1 MKLDDFLNWESI
13 RKDVYARLA
22 ECYSLPDSKLSIIVK
37 ELELFFQTLNAEE
50 RYQPNLLSI
59 KDLDEINIDTLK
71 VDFSRLFVGP
81 YSLLAPP
88 YGSVYL
94 EGKRRL
100 MEDSTMDILL
110 KYADAG
116 LKTSEDFNDIPDHI
130 RAELEFMHYHIIKEI
145 GAAYNGDTIQLTG
158 IVESQ
163 RAFLENHL
171 CAWISDFAD
180 NVAANAQTSFYRKL
194 ARTTE
199 AFVNDDH
206 RTVVAMLNA
215 LQPAETSI
223 EREVL
228 QQIF

>member
-13 RKDVYARLA
+13 RKDAYARLA
-22 ECYSLPDSKLSIIVK
+22 ECYSLPDNQLSMIVK
-37 ELELFFQTLNAEE
+37 ELELLFQTLNAEE
-50 RYQPNLLSI
+50 LYQPTLLSI
-59 KDLDEINIDTLK
+59 KDLDEINIDTLT

-110 KYADAG
+110 RYADAG
-116 LKTSEDFNDIPDHI
+116 LTTSEDFNDIPDHI
-130 RAELEFMHYHIIKEI
+130 RAELEFMHYLIIKEI
-145 GAAYNGDTIQLTG
+145 DAAYNGDTNQLTT
-158 IVESQ
+158 ILESQ

-180 NVAANAQTSFYRKL
+180 NVAANAQTAFYRKL

-206 RTVVAMLNA
+206 RAVVAMLNA
-215 LQPAETSI
+215 LRPAETSI

-228 QQIF
+228 QQNC